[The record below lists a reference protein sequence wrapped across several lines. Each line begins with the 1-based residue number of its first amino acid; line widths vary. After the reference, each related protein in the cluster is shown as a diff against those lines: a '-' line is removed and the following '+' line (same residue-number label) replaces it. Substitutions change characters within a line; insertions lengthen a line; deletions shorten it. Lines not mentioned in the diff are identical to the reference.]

1 MYLNFCGSY
10 LIGVSRAA
18 ETSMLLLIQV
28 RVEPETHPHLP
39 SQMHCNLKDGNKLT
53 IEIINIKE
61 RGELGTNCLATE
73 LYDDGYVFIS

>member
-28 RVEPETHPHLP
+28 RLNQRLILI
-39 SQMHCNLKDGNKLT
+39 SHCKCT
-53 IEIINIKE
+53 VI
-61 RGELGTNCLATE
+61 
-73 LYDDGYVFIS
+73 